1 MTGQTN
7 PEEFSRISKLFVD
20 KDQEDPD
27 RSLVRR
33 RRQRVTLACGSGI
46 EHSFTL
52 QLALL
57 TAANIANRCFPGGVR
72 IDIDERGIGS
82 RLLICPTADETLG
95 RALASLLG
103 HRALRIRTPSRVG
116 DHTILFG
123 DAPAVDQSLRVTFD
137 GWIAKTGPAA
147 TVSRLPEREF
157 CTLVGVL
164 AGALAVSEIFLSF
177 GQVSVEAGHRP
188 VSLSLWRPDLET
200 DNPAA
205 LGVPVEFLPT
215 QLWALG
221 LGHLGQAY
229 LWALGTLPYLERE
242 STQIILNDFDKVAAA
257 NVETGLLLGNEHV
270 GSYKTRVCS
279 KWLEQRGFKTRL
291 VERRFGPDF
300 RCELREPRLALC
312 GFDSNIAR
320 QSLESAQFHRVV
332 ECGLGGTASNFD
344 TISLH
349 TLPNPRTASDLW
361 PADDDLENRAQQI
374 ARENR
379 AYGQLIKGK
388 DAECGRV
395 QLAGKAVAV
404 PFVGAVAASFVV
416 AEVLRLLH
424 GGPNFTSLKLRLAS
438 PGSGSISETKNY
450 QAGDI
455 GAIPYGRVRI
465 L

>member
-1 MTGQTN
+1 MANQTN
-7 PEEFSRISKLFVD
+7 PDEFSRISKLFVD
-20 KDQEDPD
+20 TDQEHPD

-33 RRQRVTLACGSGI
+33 RRQQVTLACGS
-46 EHSFTL
+46 ELAHSFTL

-57 TAANIANRCFPGGVR
+57 TAANIADRCFPGAVR
-72 IDIDERGIGS
+72 IDIDERQINS
-82 RLLICPTADETLG
+82 PLLVCPTADQTLG
-95 RALASLLG
+95 RALASLVG

-123 DAPAVDQSLRVTFD
+123 DAAAVDHSLRVTFD

-147 TVSRLPEREF
+147 AVSRLPEREF

-177 GQVSVEAGHRP
+177 AQVSVEAGHRP
-188 VSLSLWRPDLET
+188 VSLSLWRPDLDT
-200 DNPAA
+200 NNPDA

-215 QLWALG
+215 QLWVLG

-242 STQIILNDFDKVAAA
+242 STQIVLNDFDKVVPA
-257 NVETGLLLGNEHV
+257 NIETGLLLGKSNV
-270 GSYKTRVCS
+270 DTYKTRACS
-279 KWLEQRGFKTRL
+279 KWLERRGFNTRL

-300 RCELREPRLALC
+300 RCDSMEPHLALC
-312 GFDSNIAR
+312 GFDSNVAR
-320 QSLESAQFHRVV
+320 QSLESAEFIRVV
-332 ECGLGGTASNFD
+332 ECGLGGAAHNFD
-344 TISLH
+344 TINLH
-349 TLPNPRTASDLW
+349 TLPNPRTGGDLW
-361 PADDDLENRAQQI
+361 PADDDLENRAEQI

-404 PFVGAVAASFVV
+404 PFVGAVAASFVI

-424 GGPNFTSLKLRLAS
+424 GGPKRTQLKLRLATPICDS
-438 PGSGSISETKNY
+438 VSVTENY
-450 QAGDI
+450 EASDT
-455 GAIPYGRVRI
+455 GAIPYGRARRF
-465 L
+465 

>member
-1 MTGQTN
+1 MASQTN
-7 PEEFSRISKLFVD
+7 PDEFSRISKLFLD
-20 KDQEDPD
+20 RDQEHPD
-27 RSLVRR
+27 LSLVRR
-33 RRQRVTLACGSGI
+33 RRQRVTLACGSEL

-72 IDIDERGIGS
+72 IDIAERQIDS
-82 RLLICPTADETLG
+82 PLLVCPIAYETLG
-95 RALASLLG
+95 RALASLVG
-103 HRALRIRTPSRVG
+103 YRALRIRTPSRVG

-123 DAPAVDQSLRVTFD
+123 DAPAVDHSLRVTFD

-147 TVSRLPEREF
+147 AVSRLPEREF

-164 AGALAVSEIFLSF
+164 AGALAVSETFLSF
-177 GQVSVEAGHRP
+177 AQVSVEAGHRP

-200 DNPAA
+200 NHPDA

-215 QLWALG
+215 QLWVLG

-242 STQIILNDFDKVAAA
+242 STQIILNDFDKVAPA
-257 NVETGLLLGNEHV
+257 NIETGLLLGKRHV
-270 GSYKTRVCS
+270 DSYKTRACS
-279 KWLEQRGFKTRL
+279 KWLERRGFNTRL

-300 RCELREPRLALC
+300 RCDSREPHLALC
-312 GFDSNIAR
+312 GFDSNVAR
-320 QSLESAQFHRVV
+320 QSLESAQFDRVV
-332 ECGLGGTASNFD
+332 ECGLGGTAYNFD
-344 TISLH
+344 TINLH

-361 PADDDLENRAQQI
+361 PADDDFQNRAQQI
-374 ARENR
+374 ARQSR
-379 AYGQLIKGK
+379 AYGQLSKGK

-438 PGSGSISETKNY
+438 PGSGSISGTKNY